1 MASLVTVPAI
11 ALCQLT
17 MGFLLA
23 SSQLSSVACLRISRA
38 WKSQLAFLVVFLLPL
53 IVFWLLAVA
62 FQGGFANGGW
72 CDLDVFNGE
81 REAFCDAVRN
91 KELSSA
97 AVSLVIMIGYTLVV
111 YVNISWVFLSV
122 GFAVLCTMFFATL
135 GNSVGNGCGVV
146 SLVAVGI
153 IVSARTQET
162 FRRAFFI
169 QKQCIMFQANVIA
182 EAQQHQGRR
191 SGHGHGMGA
200 GTGSVH
206 STEVSG
212 GTSPSTSRSLDDP
225 SPSTSQSLDDP
236 VSFELLTNV
245 KAEEQN
251 SEDFGKKHPAPALS
265 LQDESTAH
273 VPIRSVKRHRTDL
286 PPTQVNQRWQT
297 EMEMAYRRFGEHGQ
311 VQTAPVHNIAP
322 VSYSASDAIML
333 CMQWGSAMP
342 AVLEVSHDLLMLVDG
357 ETQEIIVGNPN
368 VSRLE
373 VILGQ
378 GIREIGRK
386 ILQDHVVMQ
395 LRTLGPGMCTASNDT
410 TITGIDGS
418 VRHMKCTMSAYNQS
432 KVVMAMQ
439 DNTVLFNKLRAN
451 HNTMKVHTQI
461 MLDLMKSQSGTKA
474 FSEVA
479 AVMGMGGMGGMVAN
493 LSQPEAHQHMRKPT
507 AMHENPPQDFIM
519 TSAGDEVKDDPA
531 AKIHPSPMPMVMAQN
546 PPMLAAENEPQMIAF
561 GPADFAPAHALC
573 PRADF
578 TMDDF
583 ENAAMLQELATE
595 NAVLE
600 QHADPDD
607 EQSGKSGRGT
617 SKPRDRKSVV

>member
-1 MASLVTVPAI
+1 
-11 ALCQLT
+11 
-17 MGFLLA
+17 
-23 SSQLSSVACLRISRA
+23 
-38 WKSQLAFLVVFLLPL
+38 
-53 IVFWLLAVA
+53 
-62 FQGGFANGGW
+62 
-72 CDLDVFNGE
+72 
-81 REAFCDAVRN
+81 
-91 KELSSA
+91 
-97 AVSLVIMIGYTLVV
+97 
-111 YVNISWVFLSV
+111 
-122 GFAVLCTMFFATL
+122 
-135 GNSVGNGCGVV
+135 
-146 SLVAVGI
+146 
-153 IVSARTQET
+153 
-162 FRRAFFI
+162 
-169 QKQCIMFQANVIA
+169 
-182 EAQQHQGRR
+182 
-191 SGHGHGMGA
+191 
-200 GTGSVH
+200 
-206 STEVSG
+206 
-212 GTSPSTSRSLDDP
+212 
-225 SPSTSQSLDDP
+225 
-236 VSFELLTNV
+236 
-245 KAEEQN
+245 
-251 SEDFGKKHPAPALS
+251 
-265 LQDESTAH
+265 
-273 VPIRSVKRHRTDL
+273 
-286 PPTQVNQRWQT
+286 
-297 EMEMAYRRFGEHGQ
+297 
-311 VQTAPVHNIAP
+311 
-322 VSYSASDAIML
+322 ML

-617 SKPRDRKSVV
+617 SKPRRPYRFCSRCWLLKHEWVIRSVTLPTGRSICLADHKHDTCPLWPKGTSPTPEQNRAYAAAFKFSQRRFELHTIAMNAFKELMPDMSDADIEAFVRR